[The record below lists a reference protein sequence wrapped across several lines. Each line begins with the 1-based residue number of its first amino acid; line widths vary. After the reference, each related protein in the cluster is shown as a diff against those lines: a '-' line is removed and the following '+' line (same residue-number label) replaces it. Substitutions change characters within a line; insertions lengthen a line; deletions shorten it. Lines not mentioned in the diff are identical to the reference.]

1 MELTITAKIKIHPTL
16 AQVELLKETV
26 SAYRESCNFVSKMVF
41 ESHQLSQATLHKAT
55 YHDIRS
61 TYHLRSQMAQSV
73 LKTVIAKYKTN
84 KSNGHD
90 WSLVV
95 FKKPQ
100 YDLVFNR
107 DYSLTKGLFSVN
119 TLSGRIKVPFE
130 TKGME
135 PYFDGTWNF
144 GTANLIDKHGKWFLH
159 IPMTKDIPQV
169 EDDVI
174 NQVVGVD
181 LGINFVATTY
191 DSQGKTTFFK
201 GRHIKHKRAKYKQ
214 TRKELQ
220 QKQTPSARRRLLQIG
235 QRENR
240 WMQDIN
246 HCISKAL
253 VDQYGENTLF
263 TIENLT
269 GIRQATEKVRV
280 NDRYQTVSW
289 SFYDLRQKLEY
300 KSLMHQSKVIAV
312 DPKYTS
318 QTCPKCG
325 HTEKAN
331 RNKKKHIF
339 CCRTC
344 GYTSNDDRIGAMNLQ
359 RKGIEYIAGGTPQA

>member
-26 SAYRESCNFVSKMVF
+26 SAYRESCNFVSAMVF

-55 YHDIRS
+55 YHDLRS

-84 KSNGHD
+84 QSNDVD

-107 DYSLTKGLFSVN
+107 DYSLTKDLFSVN

-135 PYFDGTWNF
+135 PYFDGTWKF
-144 GTANLIDKHGKWFLH
+144 GTAKLVYKHGKWFLH
-159 IPMTKDIPQV
+159 IPITKDITQV
-169 EDDVI
+169 KDDAI

-181 LGINFVATTY
+181 LGINFVATSY

-220 QKQTPSARRRLLQIG
+220 QKQTPSARRRLLQMG

-240 WMQDIN
+240 WMQDMN

-253 VDQYGENTLF
+253 VDQYGEETLF
-263 TIENLT
+263 TLENLT
-269 GIRQATEKVRV
+269 GIRQATEKVRIK
-280 NDRYQTVSW
+280 DRYQTVSW

-300 KSLMHQSKVIAV
+300 KSLMNQSKVIAV

-318 QTCPKCG
+318 QTCPTCG

-344 GYTSNDDRIGAMNLQ
+344 GYTSNDDRIGAINLQ